1 MRAFLISIFALML
14 SGCALVV
21 DEYQQDQRKVIAYLL
36 EDLPLPNDSEIIKVP
51 TVLLG
56 TGDAISGRIIL
67 KSQYSPA
74 ENLVFYGN
82 EAPSTGWRLISSKVG
97 EEVTLTYTKGGR
109 FATIEMTPVRDFE
122 AFFEGNYSSNIVI
135 SVVHPDAISNP
146 IPFEGL
152 PYPVVP
158 AEETIDS

>member
-1 MRAFLISIFALML
+1 VRVLVLALFSILL
-14 SGCALVV
+14 TNCALIV

-97 EEVTLTYTKGGR
+97 EEITLTYTKGGR
-109 FATIEMTPVRDFE
+109 FATIEMTPVRDVE
-122 AFFEGNYSSNIVI
+122 AFFEGNYSSNVVI

-146 IPFEGL
+146 LPFDGL
-152 PYPVVP
+152 PYPVEP
-158 AEETIDS
+158 AEE

>member
-1 MRAFLISIFALML
+1 MKKLLLALIALIL
-14 SGCALVV
+14 TSCALVV

-67 KSQYSPA
+67 KSQFSPA

-97 EEVTLTYTKGGR
+97 EEITLTYTKGGR
-109 FATIEMTPVRDFE
+109 FATIEMTPNRDFE
-122 AFFEGNYSSNIVI
+122 AFIEGNYSSDIVI

-146 IPFEGL
+146 LPFEGL
-152 PYPVVP
+152 PYPVKP
-158 AEETIDS
+158 AEDNS

>member
-1 MRAFLISIFALML
+1 VRVLVLALFSILL
-14 SGCALVV
+14 TNCALIV

-56 TGDAISGRIIL
+56 TGDAISGDRIIL

-97 EEVTLTYTKGGR
+97 EEITLTYTKGGR
-109 FATIEMTPVRDFE
+109 FATIEMTPVRDVE
-122 AFFEGNYSSNIVI
+122 AFFEGNYSSNVVI

-146 IPFEGL
+146 LPFDGL
-152 PYPVVP
+152 PYPVEP
-158 AEETIDS
+158 AEQ

>member
-1 MRAFLISIFALML
+1 MKSFLIPIIALFL
-14 SGCALVV
+14 SGCALIV

-36 EDLPLPNDSEIIKVP
+36 EDLPLPDDSEIIKVP

-109 FATIEMTPVRDFE
+109 FATIEMTPVRDIE
-122 AFFEGNYSSNIVI
+122 AFFCQVLKK
-135 SVVHPDAISNP
+135 
-146 IPFEGL
+146 L
-152 PYPVVP
+152 P
-158 AEETIDS
+158 

>member
-1 MRAFLISIFALML
+1 MRVLVLALFSILL
-14 SGCALVV
+14 TNCALIV

-97 EEVTLTYTKGGR
+97 EEITLTYTKGGR
-109 FATIEMTPVRDFE
+109 FATIEMTPVRDVE
-122 AFFEGNYSSNIVI
+122 AFFEGNYSSNVVI

-146 IPFEGL
+146 LPFDGL
-152 PYPVVP
+152 PYPVEP
-158 AEETIDS
+158 AEE

>member
-1 MRAFLISIFALML
+1 MRAFLTSIIVLL
-14 SGCALVV
+14 LTSCALVV

-36 EDLPLPNDSEIIKVP
+36 EDLPLPDDSEIIKVP

-109 FATIEMTPVRDFE
+109 FATIEMTPVRDIE
-122 AFFEGNYSSNIVI
+122 AFFEGNYSSDIVI

-146 IPFEGL
+146 VPFEGL
-152 PYPVVP
+152 PYPIVP
-158 AEETIDS
+158 AEETFDS

>member
-1 MRAFLISIFALML
+1 MRVLVLALFSILL
-14 SGCALVV
+14 TNCALIV

-56 TGDAISGRIIL
+56 TGDAISGDRIIL

-97 EEVTLTYTKGGR
+97 EEITLTYTKGGR
-109 FATIEMTPVRDFE
+109 FATIEMTPVRDVE
-122 AFFEGNYSSNIVI
+122 AFFEGNYSSNVVI

-146 IPFEGL
+146 LPFDGL
-152 PYPVVP
+152 PYPVEP
-158 AEETIDS
+158 AEQ

>member
-1 MRAFLISIFALML
+1 MRVLVLVLFSILL
-14 SGCALVV
+14 TNCALIV

-97 EEVTLTYTKGGR
+97 EEITLTYTKGGR
-109 FATIEMTPVRDFE
+109 FATIEMTPVRDVE
-122 AFFEGNYSSNIVI
+122 AFFEGNYSSNVVI

-146 IPFEGL
+146 LPFDGL
-152 PYPVVP
+152 PYPVEP
-158 AEETIDS
+158 AEE